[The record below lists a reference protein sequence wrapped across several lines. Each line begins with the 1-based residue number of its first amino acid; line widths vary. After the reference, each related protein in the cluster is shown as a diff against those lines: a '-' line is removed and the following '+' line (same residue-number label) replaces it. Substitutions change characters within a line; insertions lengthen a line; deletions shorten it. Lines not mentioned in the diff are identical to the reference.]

1 MIDETRKR
9 RQTCLTALAENFE
22 STTCLIGKTVWQ
34 DERDF
39 TVDISS
45 NSQSDHVDG
54 NSRMYLIGIYSHR
67 QMIGK
72 RNVSNK

>member
-1 MIDETRKR
+1 MIDGTRKR

-22 STTCLIGKTVWQ
+22 SITCLIGKTVWQ
-34 DERDF
+34 DEKDF

-45 NSQSDHVDG
+45 NPQNAHVDG
-54 NSRMYLIGIYSHR
+54 NSHMYLIIIYSHR